1 MVPGGAAQFGEVV
14 GMKAVR
20 FARFGR
26 ASEVAELVD
35 IPEPGAPGPGQVL
48 FELEVSPINPSDLLH
63 FSGRYGTQPALP
75 SYAGGGVFG
84 RILAV
89 GEGVHHVLPGDQV
102 IVSNADRAGWRER
115 RLCAADGLL
124 ALPEADPVALALL
137 AANPP
142 TALLMLELFGHLQPG
157 DWVIQNSANSSVGVS
172 LIQIARDKGFKT
184 VNVVRRPGLED
195 ALRGFGA
202 DIVLVDGPDLR
213 ERVAEA
219 TQGAAIKLAID
230 AVAGDATRR
239 LAACV
244 AEGGVV
250 VIYGLLS
257 GQPCVADP
265 ADILFRDVSLHGFWY
280 SKWRS
285 RANPD
290 TVRAMFAGLVAMLN
304 AGTLRVP
311 VEAAY
316 PIARLNEALAHAE
329 REGRLGKVVLRWTD
343 L

>member
-1 MVPGGAAQFGEVV
+1 
-14 GMKAVR
+14 MKAVR

-48 FELEVSPINPSDLLH
+48 FELDVSPINPSDLLH
-63 FSGRYGTQPALP
+63 FSGRYGTPPALP
-75 SYAGGGVFG
+75 SFAGGGVFG
-84 RILAV
+84 HILAV
-89 GEGVHHVLPGDQV
+89 GEGVDHVRPGDRV
-102 IVSNADRAGWRER
+102 IVNNADRAGWRER
-115 RLCAADGLL
+115 RLCPAEGLL
-124 ALPEADPVALALL
+124 GLPEADPVALALL

-142 TALLMLELFGHLQPG
+142 TALLMLELFGHMQPG

-172 LIQIARDKGFKT
+172 LIQIARGKGLKT

-195 ALRGFGA
+195 ALQGYGA
-202 DIVLVDGPDLR
+202 DIVLVDGPDLKA
-213 ERVAEA
+213 RVAEA
-219 TQGAAIKLAID
+219 TRGAAIRLAID

-244 AEGGVV
+244 AEGGTVV
-250 VIYGLLS
+250 NYGLLS
-257 GQPCVADP
+257 GKPCEADP
-265 ADILFRDVSLHGFWY
+265 ADILFRDVTLRGFWY

-285 RANPD
+285 RASPES
-290 TVRAMFAGLVAMLN
+290 VRALFAGLVAMLN
-304 AGTLRVP
+304 AGTLRIP

-316 PIARLNEALAHAE
+316 PVARLGEALAHAE

-343 L
+343 R